1 MRFHPQSPRRRPRSG
16 FTLIELLTVIAI
28 IGILAAILIPTVGKA
43 RSMAK
48 KAQCVGRLRQWGTI
62 VSACAND
69 YRNNIPLFYQDANS
83 GFIFDPYITKGNAMV
98 VEDAKNSTSSRS
110 LKPTE
115 AMTQCPNGLNGGNGS
130 NRQYA
135 FVVPIGV
142 ADKDARLFGFFGTQK
157 PYYKISDASSPA
169 QLLLMIE
176 NNLGGTQTVL
186 KPQNLGGI
194 KTELDKVRPL
204 QTSADQIRHGGQA
217 MALFLDGHVAG
228 LSVTDT
234 DYTNAQSKLKLDQWF
249 SL

>member
-1 MRFHPQSPRRRPRSG
+1 MRFHPTSSRFRLSSG

-43 RSMAK
+43 RSIAK

-62 VSACAND
+62 VNTCAND
-69 YRNNIPLFYQDANS
+69 YRNNVPLFYKNDD
-83 GFIFDPYITKGNAMV
+83 GFLFDVYITKGTGMV
-98 VEDAKNSTSSRS
+98 VEDAKNSASSRS

-115 AMTQCPNGLNGGNGS
+115 AMTQCPNGINGGNGN

-142 ADKDARLFGFFGTQK
+142 ADKNAKLFGLSSNA
-157 PYYKISDASSPA
+157 PYYKISEASSPA

-176 NNLGGTQTVL
+176 NNQGGTQVVL
-186 KPQNLGGI
+186 KPLNLGGI
-194 KTELDKVRPL
+194 KTEVEKAVKPL
-204 QTSADQIRHGGQA
+204 QTNADYIRHGGQA

-228 LSVTDT
+228 LSTTDT
-234 DYTNAQSKLKLDQWF
+234 DYNNSQSKLKLDRWF